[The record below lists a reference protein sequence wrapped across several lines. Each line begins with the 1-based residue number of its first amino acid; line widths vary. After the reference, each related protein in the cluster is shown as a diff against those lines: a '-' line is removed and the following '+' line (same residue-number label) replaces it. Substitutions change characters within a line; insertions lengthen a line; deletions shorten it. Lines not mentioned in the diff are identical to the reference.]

1 MRSLLITSSLLL
13 SFLANASN
21 VEYWQL
27 VPSFPDKTKREVL
40 AINNCESHLEMNHP
54 NQKFKEWLKY
64 TCEKETKAHNE
75 LTEEINSR
83 IANKKTITFD
93 LYGLSVERG
102 EEENFNKIMDSGLL
116 DKPHNNNSIQMYTL
130 ESCINK
136 NKDKGVYS
144 YNTNTVDT
152 TIKFVNNLVKRGY
165 RFDQKS
171 GTSSSYLLERLR
183 INLIKCHKVYKH
195 MVDNRIINP
204 WLTNQMHEQGTSFDR
219 LMIITEVGDEYR
231 EEVRYNRP
239 QHSFKFME
247 ALFST
252 RNPYVSCSEFTYNI
266 DHMMSDE
273 ADEYLKMI
281 FKKNGYN
288 VDKCISRGVW

>member
-13 SFLANASN
+13 SFLVNASS

-75 LTEEINSR
+75 LTEEISSR
-83 IANKKTITFD
+83 IANNKTITFD

-102 EEENFNKIMDSGLL
+102 EEGNFNKIMDSGLL
-116 DKPHNNNSIQMYTL
+116 DKPVSNNATQWYTL
-130 ESCINK
+130 ESCINN
-136 NKDKGVYS
+136 NKDEGVFS

-152 TIKFVNNLVKRGY
+152 TIKFVDNLVKRGY

-171 GTSSSYLLERLR
+171 SASSDYLLGDLLTY
-183 INLIKCHKVYKH
+183 LIKCHKVYKH
-195 MVDNRIINP
+195 MVDNKIISP
-204 WLTNQMHEQGTSFDR
+204 WLTHQIHEQGTSFDR
-219 LMIITEVGDEYR
+219 LMIVAEVGDEYR

-239 QHSFKFME
+239 QHSFKFIE

-252 RNPYVSCSEFTYNI
+252 RHPYVSCSEFIYNI

-288 VDKCISRGVW
+288 VEKCISKGVW